1 MNYFEMLSLACSDV
15 KVNFD
20 NEKYDKFIEYMNMIK
35 LWNEKVNLTA
45 ITEDDVIIKKHF
57 IDCIKIFKYE
67 SLRSKCS
74 IIDVGTGAGFPGIP
88 MNIINNGNKIV
99 LLDSLNKRVNFL
111 NEVIN
116 KLNLK
121 NITAVHGRAEDF
133 GQDVNYRERFDFSIS
148 RAVANLTSLSE
159 YCLPFLKLNGKFIAM
174 KGPAV
179 TDEINDSRNAIA
191 VLGGSL
197 EKIIE
202 VNIEDSDL
210 KHNLV
215 IIEKIKHTPKQY
227 PRKAGMATKKPIK

>member
-20 NEKYDKFIEYMNMIK
+20 SEKYDKFIEYMNMIK
-35 LWNEKVNLTA
+35 LWNERVNLTA

-179 TDEINDSRNAIA
+179 ADEINDSRNAIA

-202 VNIEDSDL
+202 INIEDSDL

>member
-20 NEKYDKFIEYMNMIK
+20 SEKYDKFIEYMNMIK
-35 LWNEKVNLTA
+35 LWNERVNLTA

-67 SLRSKCS
+67 SLKSKCS

-88 MNIINNGNKIV
+88 MNIINNENKIV

-179 TDEINDSRNAIA
+179 ADEINDSRNAIA

>member
-20 NEKYDKFIEYMNMIK
+20 SEKYDKFIEYMNMIK
-35 LWNEKVNLTA
+35 LWNERVNLTA

-191 VLGGSL
+191 VLGSSL

-202 VNIEDSDL
+202 INIEDSDL

>member
-1 MNYFEMLSLACSDV
+1 MNYFEILSLACSDV
-15 KVNFD
+15 GISFD

-57 IDCIKIFKYE
+57 IDCIKIYKYE
-67 SLRSKCS
+67 KLKSKCS

-88 MNIINNGNKIV
+88 MNIINNENKIV

-111 NEVIN
+111 NEVI
-116 KLNLK
+116 KELDLK
-121 NITAVHGRAEDF
+121 NITAIHGRAEDF
-133 GQDVNYRERFDFSIS
+133 GQNVNYRECFDFAIS
-148 RAVANLTSLSE
+148 RAVANLTCLSE
-159 YCLPFLKLNGKFIAM
+159 YCLPFLKLNGNFIAM

-179 TDEINDSRNAIA
+179 TEEIDDSKNAIA

-202 VNIEDSDL
+202 VNIEDSDM

-215 IIEKIKHTPKQY
+215 IIKKIKRTSKQY

>member
-15 KVNFD
+15 KINFD

-67 SLRSKCS
+67 NLKSKCS

-88 MNIINNGNKIV
+88 MNIINNENKIV

-116 KLNLK
+116 NLNLK

-148 RAVANLTSLSE
+148 RAVANLNSLSE
-159 YCLPFLKLNGKFIAM
+159 YCLPFLKLHGKFIAM

-179 TDEINDSRNAIA
+179 TDEINDSKNAIT